1 MNMEKNFKAL
11 IVDEVAPGVFT
22 RAIKPQRLDDLPDHE
37 LLVRVHYSSL
47 NYKDALSASGNKA
60 ITRQYPHTPGIDAA
74 GVVCR
79 SHCDDFQ
86 PGDEVIVNGKGLGTM
101 IPGGFGQYIRVPSA
115 WAAKRPRTLSLRDSM
130 IYGVAGFTAA
140 YSVLKL
146 QKEITPDQGAVL
158 VTGATGGV
166 GSVAVAIL
174 KKEGYSVIAATGKP
188 QEKEFLVNLGAAE
201 VISSNELKKTEKPL
215 CSSRWMGVVDTVGG
229 DLLATA
235 IKGTSPNG
243 VVTCC
248 GNAAGPQLSLTVYP
262 FILRGVSLLGIDCV
276 SCPAE
281 IRKLLWNNLAGK
293 WKLDNLEQL
302 VTEVDLEGLENRIE
316 KMLAGQVKG
325 RTIVNMT

>member
-1 MNMEKNFKAL
+1 MNIENSFKAL
-11 IVDEVAPGVFT
+11 VVDEITSGVFK
-22 RAIKPQRLDDLPDHE
+22 RAIKTKSLDELPDHE

-60 ITRQYPHTPGIDAA
+60 ITRKYPHTPGIDAA
-74 GVVCR
+74 GVVCQNR
-79 SHCDDFQ
+79 CDDFQ
-86 PGDEVIVNGKGLGTM
+86 PGDEVIVNGNGLGTT

-115 WAAKRPRTLSLRDSM
+115 WAAKRPQTLSLRESM

-146 QKEITPDQGAVL
+146 QAHITPDQGAVL

-166 GSVAVAIL
+166 GSVAVGIL

-188 QEKEFLVNLGAAE
+188 QEEEFLVKLGAAE
-201 VISSNELKKTEKPL
+201 VISSDELKKTERALGPP
-215 CSSRWMGVVDTVGG
+215 RWMGVVDTVGG
-229 DLLATA
+229 DILATA
-235 IKGTSPNG
+235 LKGTAPNG

-248 GNAAGPQLSLTVYP
+248 GNAAGPELSLTVYP

-276 SCPAE
+276 SCPAG
-281 IRKLLWNNLAGK
+281 IRKELWNNLAGK

-302 VTEVDLEGLENRIE
+302 VTEVGLEELDTRIE